1 MQLLVITRE
10 DFFSEEAAALNDLFE
25 AGLTGLHLRKPGATD
40 HEVRALLRAIRTDF
54 HSRILVHN
62 HQALSGEFDIL
73 GVHLPLNT
81 LLQADKI
88 RDKGQI
94 SCSAHSLAEIQA
106 AATVADRAFISP
118 LFNSLSKKDYRG
130 NASLCT
136 VPKPK
141 GNTLWVA
148 LGGITPNR
156 LAAVHRYGFEAA
168 AVMGY
173 IWQGGQ
179 PRQQFA
185 KCQAA
190 AAGLTKETNH
200 ETH

>member
-10 DFFSEEAAALNDLFE
+10 DFFSEEAAVLNDLFA

-40 HEVRALLRAIRTDF
+40 HEVRALLRTISTGF
-54 HSRILVHN
+54 HQRIIVHN
-62 HQALSGEFDIL
+62 HVMLSGEFDLL
-73 GVHLPLNT
+73 GVHLPLDT
-81 LLQADKI
+81 LLQTGKI
-88 RDKGQI
+88 RDNRQI
-94 SCSAHSLAEIQA
+94 SCSTHSHAEIQA

-118 LFNSLSKKDYRG
+118 LFNSISKKNYRG
-130 NASLCT
+130 NASLRT

-148 LGGITPNR
+148 LGGITPDQ
-156 LAAVHRYGFEAA
+156 LADVHRYGFEAA

-179 PRQQFA
+179 AKQQFA
-185 KCQAA
+185 KCQVA
-190 AAGLTKETNH
+190 AAGLTRNDEQ
-200 ETH
+200 